1 MDLSGR
7 LKTEAAKICSS
18 LSETYLEQWQKD
30 ASCDAITSSSALAR
44 RAIDFDSN
52 WAEGYLRLATA
63 YESQGQ
69 RTEAINTMVKYIS
82 CEKGKNLDSARPL
95 LKKLRF
101 YKAKEV
107 IQSSACWEL
116 LKYPDNVFVV
126 DPYGAGHYTS
136 LVDLVAACGKSLNK
150 ASILVRPGIY
160 IGTCRLEN
168 VAIDIVGDCSVRID
182 PNHKTIVEDPQV
194 VFRNV
199 KSHGPLDEICAT
211 PFSMLI
217 SQTYCTFSF
226 RNCEVSM
233 RRITVEELV
242 KQNRIHAISIT
253 GGKLSLDECSVRS
266 ICSASVCITSTANM
280 NTCRFVNCYSA
291 VVLCRKNSIATLRHC
306 FISNTDGIAVE
317 SREGAESISL
327 ESCTVSKSK
336 KQGLA
341 VYNGAKKV
349 LVNKC
354 VFKANNTG
362 SSSIEGAIQ
371 LKNCDARIRDTV
383 IKNQKA
389 FGVVI
394 EDGYGEFFKVKIE
407 ECLTGFLVQAGVL
420 IKGCTICHCRSAICI
435 CESISAP
442 IVLESNTITKCR
454 VEVGRM
460 KNSPEPVLKGPTVP
474 NITINA
480 DKTLSGFIIKGKT
493 KGSDEKSVGSMC
505 NVAVA
510 SNSVGPY
517 KIQKSRQVCSHC
529 GDSNVQLGRKL
540 KTCSLCKN
548 VMYCSK
554 ACQVKDWKKHKPICE
569 SHSSLD
575 KKSKRAK

>member
-1 MDLSGR
+1 M
-7 LKTEAAKICSS
+7 
-18 LSETYLEQWQKD
+18 
-30 ASCDAITSSSALAR
+30 ALAR

-52 WAEGYLRLATA
+52 WAEGYLKLATA

-69 RTEAINTMVKYIS
+69 RTEAINTMVKYTS

-95 LKKLRF
+95 LIKLQF
-101 YKAKEV
+101 YKTKEV
-107 IQSSACWEL
+107 MQLSACWEL

-136 LVDLVAACGKSLNK
+136 LVDLFAACGESLNK

-160 IGTCRLEN
+160 TGTYCLEN
-168 VAIDIVGDCSVRID
+168 VAIDIVGDCSVTID
-182 PNHKTIVEDPQV
+182 PNHKTIAEDPQV

-199 KSHGPLDEICAT
+199 KSHGPPDEICAT

-217 SQTYCTFSF
+217 SQIYCTFSF

-242 KQNRIHAISIT
+242 KHHPIHAISVT
-253 GGKLSLDECSVRS
+253 GGRLSLDECSVRS
-266 ICSASVCITSTANM
+266 RCSASVCVTSTANI
-280 NTCRFVNCYSA
+280 NACRFVNCYSA
-291 VVLCRKNSIATLRHC
+291 VVLCRKSSTATLKHC

-317 SREGAESISL
+317 SREDAESISL
-327 ESCTVSKSK
+327 ESCTVNKSK

-362 SSSIEGAIQ
+362 SSSNEGAIQ
-371 LKNCDARIRDTV
+371 LKNCNARIRNTV

-389 FGVVI
+389 VGVVI

-407 ECLTGFLVQAGVL
+407 ECLTGLLVQSGVL
-420 IKGCTICHCRSAICI
+420 IKGCSISHCRSGICI

-442 IVLESNTITKCR
+442 VVLDSNTITKCR

-460 KNSPEPVLKGPTVP
+460 KNSPEPVLRGSTVP
-474 NITINA
+474 NIITVNA
-480 DKTLSGFIIKGKT
+480 DKAFSGFIIKGKM
-493 KGSDEKSVGSMC
+493 KGSEEKSVGPVC
-505 NVAVA
+505 NVAGA
-510 SNSVGPY
+510 SNNVGPY
-517 KIQKSRQVCSHC
+517 KIQKSKQVCSHC

-540 KTCSLCKN
+540 KTCSLCKK

-554 ACQVKDWKKHKPICE
+554 SCQVKDWKKHKPICE
-569 SHSSLD
+569 SHPSLD
-575 KKSKRAK
+575 KKSKKAK